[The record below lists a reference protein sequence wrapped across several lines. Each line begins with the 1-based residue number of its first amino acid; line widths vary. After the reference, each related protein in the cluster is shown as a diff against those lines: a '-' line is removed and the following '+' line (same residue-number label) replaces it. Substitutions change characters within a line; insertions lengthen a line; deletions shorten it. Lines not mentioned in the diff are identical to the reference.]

1 MKRTVCTAR
10 TAALAL
16 LVALATLAA
25 PALVTAAR
33 ADVEP
38 APAPD
43 DIFAGLADLDDDLVT
58 DDPKPIEDPIAEP
71 ETFRRG
77 ETSMPAA
84 SAHAAP
90 AKKHGSGTPLVA
102 TRKVRLAGG
111 GPENVARS
119 GPGEGFAIV
128 GVYPEGQTFPV
139 LAKSGDWYNVRLT
152 PSETGWF
159 HASLCEEFEDLS
171 DLEFRP
177 NPKLYSR
184 TGSFM
189 LSGYAGAYAF
199 DRKSNSLTLGGRLG
213 YYVLDRLHAEM
224 GFGWTR
230 ITRPAEIVESLF
242 ELELEAEKFHMAF
255 YDLGATFEI
264 LPGRQM
270 VPFVTGG
277 AGSSIMQGRSELSFN
292 YGAGTMLYL
301 SKRNAMRWEVRA
313 YRFTSGSEDNRQT
326 NTNIAFTLGTS
337 ILF

>member
-1 MKRTVCTAR
+1 MKRSLR
-10 TAALAL
+10 TALRAG
-16 LVALATLAA
+16 LVACLVCLA
-25 PALVTAAR
+25 PAGAR

-38 APAPD
+38 AEPP
-43 DIFAGLADLDDDLVT
+43 ADLLVT
-58 DDPKPIEDPIAEP
+58 DLYAPAVEETPQPIEDPVAEP
-71 ETFRRG
+71 EVLRPVT
-77 ETSMPAA
+77 PATKT
-84 SAHAAP
+84 AAAAQRP
-90 AKKHGSGTPLVA
+90 APGTPLA
-102 TRKVRLAGG
+102 STRKVRLSSGDD
-111 GPENVARS
+111 NVARS
-119 GPGEGFAIV
+119 GPGDAYALV
-128 GVYPEGQTFPV
+128 GVFPKGATFTV
-139 LAKSGDWYNVRLT
+139 IAKSGPWYSVRLT
-152 PSETGWF
+152 PTETGWF

-224 GFGWTR
+224 GFGWTK

-255 YDLGATFEI
+255 YDLGLTYEI

-277 AGSSIMQGRSELSFN
+277 AGSSIMQGRSELSLN

-301 SKRNAMRWEVRA
+301 SKKNAMRWEVRA
-313 YRFTSGSEDNRQT
+313 YRFTSGNEDNRQT

-337 ILF
+337 LLF

>member
-1 MKRTVCTAR
+1 MKRTVCTPGA
-10 TAALAL
+10 
-16 LVALATLAA
+16 LVALATLAVLVALAA
-25 PALVTAAR
+25 PASAAASPAR
-33 ADVEP
+33 ATGVIAVDP

-43 DIFAGLADLDDDLVT
+43 DVLAADLY
-58 DDPKPIEDPIAEP
+58 DDPVTEEPAPIVDPIAEP
-71 ETFRRG
+71 ETFRRADPP
-77 ETSMPAA
+77 PA
-84 SAHAAP
+84 STP
-90 AKKHGSGTPLVA
+90 TAKKPASGTQLVS
-102 TRKVRLAGG
+102 TRKVRLSS
-111 GPENVARS
+111 GPDNVARS
-119 GPGEGFAIV
+119 GPGDAFAIA
-128 GVYPEGQTFPV
+128 GVYPKGQSFAV

-159 HASLCEEFEDLS
+159 HTSLCEEFEDLS
-171 DLEFRP
+171 YLEFRP
-177 NPKLYSR
+177 NPKVYSR
-184 TGSFM
+184 TGSFI

-199 DRKSNSLTLGGRLG
+199 DRKSNSLTIGGRLG

-242 ELELEAEKFHMAF
+242 DLELEAEKFHMAF

-270 VPFVTGG
+270 VPYVTGG

-301 SKRNAMRWEVRA
+301 SKKNAMRWEVRA

>member
-1 MKRTVCTAR
+1 
-10 TAALAL
+10 LFS
-16 LVALATLAA
+16 
-25 PALVTAAR
+25 
-33 ADVEP
+33 ADWYDEPVSEP
-38 APAPD
+38 A
-43 DIFAGLADLDDDLVT
+43 
-58 DDPKPIEDPIAEP
+58 PIEDPIAEP
-71 ETFRRG
+71 EALRRS
-77 ETSMPAA
+77 EPTVAPPKNDAA
-84 SAHAAP
+84 TP
-90 AKKHGSGTPLVA
+90 RGPGTPLVS
-102 TRKVRLAGG
+102 TRKVRLFT
-111 GPENVARS
+111 GPDNVARS
-119 GPGEGFAIV
+119 GPGETFAIA
-128 GVYPEGQTFPV
+128 GIYPEGQTFTV
-139 LAKSGDWYNVRLT
+139 LAKSGDWYNVRLS

-159 HASLCEEFEDLS
+159 HAALCEEFEDLS

>member
-1 MKRTVCTAR
+1 MKRIAFAKVS
-10 TAALAL
+10 AAFVLLACF
-16 LVALATLAA
+16 ATLA
-25 PALVTAAR
+25 R
-33 ADVEP
+33 AEVSP
-38 APAPD
+38 APAPGG
-43 DIFAGLADLDDDLVT
+43 FVVADLY
-58 DDPKPIEDPIAEP
+58 DPPQVEEEPAPIVDPIAEP
-71 ETFRRG
+71 EAL
-77 ETSMPAA
+77 EP
-84 SAHAAP
+84 AAP
-90 AKKHGSGTPLVA
+90 AKAPAAAKPAQAPGTPLTW
-102 TRKVRLAGG
+102 TRKVRLSTGDD
-111 GPENVARS
+111 NVARS
-119 GPGEGFAIV
+119 GPGNAFALA
-128 GVYPEGQTFPV
+128 GVYPKGATFTV
-139 LAKSGDWYNVRLT
+139 LAKSGDWYNVTLS
-152 PSETGWF
+152 PSQTGWF

-189 LSGYAGAYAF
+189 MTGYAGAYAF

-213 YYVLDRLHAEM
+213 YYVLDRLHAEV

-230 ITRPAEIVESLF
+230 VERPAEIVESLF
-242 ELELEAEKFHMAF
+242 NLELEAEKFHMAF
-255 YDLGATFEI
+255 YDLGMTFEV

-313 YRFTSGSEDNRQT
+313 HRFTSGNEDNRQT